1 MTIAEAFKA
10 ARAAGIQLGIDGDH
24 LVLEAAVPPP
34 PAVIDLLSR
43 HKDEVLALIAAREYE
58 SNESKLLTPWV
69 QFKEVTQ
76 SAEDELGFEQPCAAR
91 RGRVEQSGRV
101 LLHFCVECGRFGLWG
116 FGVHLREGQ
125 VGRWYCYEHRPQE
138 HDEAKA

>member
-43 HKDEVLALIAAREYE
+43 HKAEVLALLAATEYE
-58 SNESKLLTPWV
+58 SNESKLLTPQV
-69 QFKEVTQ
+69 QVKELTQ
-76 SAEDELGFEQPCAAR
+76 SAEDEPGFEQPYAAR
-91 RGRVEQSGRV
+91 RGRVEQSDGV
-101 LLHFCVECGRFGLWG
+101 FLHFCVECGRFAP
-116 FGVHLREGQ
+116 FGYDVRLHASQL
-125 VGRWYCYEHRPQE
+125 GRWHCQEHRSQE
-138 HDEAKA
+138 KGEVTK